1 MKNNEMFTLIAE
13 SCTVSAPDTLP
24 GLTFEAAE
32 AWRNTTPKISAKK
45 NYITAGV
52 IYAAACIAVLIAIP
66 FIIGGGHGTDNPT
79 PAVSETDEYFDSTEY
94 DLNGEEFVILCN
106 SWTED
111 MLKNDS
117 YNNLGDGVEQYKD
130 SAGYCFSMKKAERF
144 EAAEERFG
152 INITVEVVDDPAFE
166 TVARDQAGQTVNNAV
181 FAQGTYFTDA
191 ILEGYIYDLNEIDT
205 IDLTKSY
212 WLPSTVESLTV
223 ADKLFLASGMITF
236 DPIANSDFVVFNN
249 DLIKELKLDSP
260 YELVKSDTW
269 SYDALLDMVLAAEKD
284 LDGDGKIGL
293 SDRHGG
299 FFGGDLLN
307 KMWQAPLC
315 EKNTDNTYT
324 YSPYSESGILGYS
337 KYKSRVD
344 NISYAFEEYESM
356 GNSLWDFEYFD
367 NVLYKSFREG
377 RALFVSNEYVGNYYG
392 GSENSLMNR
401 LSDNAGV
408 VPYPRVSD
416 EYEYYTEMGLDAGLL
431 AVPAGVEDP
440 DMTGR
445 ILDYL
450 AYASEKLLYD
460 EYFDW
465 CLKNE
470 ENGQNNVE
478 MLKLIL
484 DSTVYDWANL
494 FIPAEYADL
503 RYKTLVSGGF
513 SSVLKRY
520 FPMIQK
526 KVDDAIQKINSISY
540 GKMGTDEEDVVFGY
554 RNLFLWTHEYVPD
567 AEKKNA
573 YAKEYMYN
581 VAKSGEITV
590 MPELAVMLESPAQR
604 LLAVSFTAFEEDCA
618 EFVDTDMLRAAL
630 IGDKSYIVP
639 DFADDEMY
647 VKNIPENEILIYMTA
662 EEFMRLTPPEKMK
675 VFAGLAEFPSRGKT
689 GSEYAKKMDDDDT
702 VLLHY
707 YLDLYRIMEYDDAMK
722 PASEDKWDIF
732 TFEVERY
739 YDLQIPE
746 EYRGLLAD
754 GTIFK
759 NLIRKVGKVGDFT
772 VIPELCKIQIR
783 VDKETFK
790 QSVDLNY
797 RLKDYYVMAPKTA
810 Q

>member
-32 AWRNTTPKISAKK
+32 EWRNTTPKISAKK

-66 FIIGGGHGTDNPT
+66 FIIGGGHGRDNPT

-117 YNNLGDGVEQYKD
+117 YNNLGDEVEQYKD

-249 DLIKELKLDSP
+249 DLIKELELDSP
-260 YELVKSDTW
+260 YALVKSDTW
-269 SYDALLDMVLAAEKD
+269 TCDALLNMVLAAEKD

-293 SDRHGG
+293 FDRHGG
-299 FFGGDLLN
+299 LTSTQLLGMTCSGPMCI
-307 KMWQAPLC
+307 K
-315 EKNTDNTYT
+315 ESDGTYT
-324 YSPYSESGILGYS
+324 YSPFSNKAKENFSRYYSKINEVKYIFDNYGILDDFSYVYDS
-337 KYKSRVD
+337 FNKDKS
-344 NISYAFEEYESM
+344 
-356 GNSLWDFEYFD
+356 
-367 NVLYKSFREG
+367 
-377 RALFVSNEYVGNYYG
+377 LFLPMEHVGSYYG
-392 GSENSLMNR
+392 GNENILIN
-401 LSDNAGV
+401 LLTDNAGV
-408 VPYPRVSD
+408 VPYPEVPD
-416 EYEYYTEMGLDAGLL
+416 TYEYYTEMRLNAGLF

-494 FIPAEYADL
+494 FIPAEYADV
-503 RYKTLVSGGF
+503 RDKMLVSGSL

-581 VAKSGEITV
+581 VAKSGEFTV
-590 MPELAVMLESPAQR
+590 MPELAVMLESPKQR
-604 LLAVSFTAFEEDCA
+604 LLAVSFTAFEEERA
-618 EFVDTDMLRAAL
+618 EFVDTDVLRAAL

-662 EEFMRLTPPEKMK
+662 EEFMRLTPPEGMK

-689 GSEYAKKMDDDDT
+689 GSEYAKKMDEDDT

-707 YLDLYRIMEYDDAMK
+707 YLDLYRIMEYDDALK
-722 PASEDKWDIF
+722 PASDDKWDIF

-746 EYRGLLAD
+746 EYRELLAD

-759 NLIRKVGKVGDFT
+759 NLMRKVGRVGDFT

-797 RLKDYYVMAPKTA
+797 RLKDYYVMVPKTL